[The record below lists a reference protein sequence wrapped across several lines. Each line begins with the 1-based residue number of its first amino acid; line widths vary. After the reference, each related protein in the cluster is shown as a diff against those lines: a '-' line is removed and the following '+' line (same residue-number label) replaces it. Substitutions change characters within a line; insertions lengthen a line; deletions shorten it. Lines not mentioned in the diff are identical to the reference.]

1 MSPYTSSTA
10 LNASCSGMKLY
21 RTGNK
26 LNNILCNILQCHSA
40 SLLAYMI
47 ITIDDIP
54 LFGREVKRSG
64 KKGEWGL

>member
-21 RTGNK
+21 STGNN
-26 LNNILCNILQCHSA
+26 LHNILCNILQCHSA

-47 ITIDDIP
+47 ITIE
-54 LFGREVKRSG
+54 GREVKRSG